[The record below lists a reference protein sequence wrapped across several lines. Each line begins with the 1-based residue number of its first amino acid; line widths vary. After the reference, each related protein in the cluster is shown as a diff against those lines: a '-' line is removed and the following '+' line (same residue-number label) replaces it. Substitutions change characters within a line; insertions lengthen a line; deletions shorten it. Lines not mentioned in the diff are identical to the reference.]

1 MPLVSP
7 FKISYQVELGLFWLE
22 IYIMGREAAKY
33 KLYGTIA
40 HKLIYHFK
48 DIGELGH
55 CEMGALT
62 DVLVICICT
71 HDIAI

>member
-1 MPLVSP
+1 
-7 FKISYQVELGLFWLE
+7 
-22 IYIMGREAAKY
+22 MGREAAKY